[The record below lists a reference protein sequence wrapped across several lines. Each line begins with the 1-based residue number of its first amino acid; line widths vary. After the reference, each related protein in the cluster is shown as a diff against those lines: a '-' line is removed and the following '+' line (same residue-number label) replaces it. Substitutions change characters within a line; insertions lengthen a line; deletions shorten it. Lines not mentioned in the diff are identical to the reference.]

1 MTFTVWQA
9 ACTIHGL
16 QRSFFLPPSL
26 NHRFLF
32 EEHLK
37 DSNVS
42 VVRHRHRRP
51 SRKSAAT
58 KLLVALLFAATAAIT
73 WQFARQQPASSMSYV
88 RPEFKGIK
96 LNEADPSTA
105 ASRAYSSFID
115 SRPGRPSYLYSVIPG
130 GVASAEEL
138 RQAMEHDPVVAQQ
151 FAGFDFQRAH
161 LVQVSEKQSMHVAY
175 RMGQKVYWTRKK
187 VALHP
192 GETLIS
198 DGKIVAR
205 TRCGNRIAMTP
216 LGPPALAEPAD
227 ADLNQPL
234 FANDMVTPAA
244 EPRPE
249 TYAAIIPMAAP
260 IGANALQPTK
270 RKGIIPFFILPF
282 FGGTGTGGG
291 SSPHTPLAVT
301 PEPGTLLLFSSGLA
315 GMFWKL
321 RKSGRKR

>member
-1 MTFTVWQA
+1 
-9 ACTIHGL
+9 
-16 QRSFFLPPSL
+16 L
-26 NHRFLF
+26 NHRII

-58 KLLVALLFAATAAIT
+58 KFLVVLLFAATAAIT
-73 WQFARQQPASSMSYV
+73 WQFARQPSASSMSYF
-88 RPEFKGIK
+88 RPELKEIN
-96 LNEADPSTA
+96 LNEPDSSSAYRS
-105 ASRAYSSFID
+105 YSSFTD
-115 SRPGRPSYLYSVIPG
+115 SRPGRPVYLHSVIPG
-130 GVASAEEL
+130 GVESAEEL

-187 VALHP
+187 VTLHR

-216 LGPPALAEPAD
+216 LGPPALTEPAD

-234 FANDMVTPAA
+234 FANDMVTPAVD
-244 EPRPE
+244 PQPE
-249 TYAAIIPMAAP
+249 AYAAAIPMGTP
-260 IGANALQPTK
+260 IGANALQATR
-270 RKGIIPFFILPF
+270 RKGLVPFFVLPF
-282 FGGTGTGGG
+282 FGTAGIGGG
-291 SSPHTPLAVT
+291 SSHTPLAVT

-315 GMFWKL
+315 GVFWKL
-321 RKSGRKR
+321 RKSRRKQ